1 MNTMTTKQQIDC
13 KTIVDFIYNSPDL
26 PLDLRDKLAEWLLAH
41 EHDEN
46 LGQAMSQLWDE
57 HLQGEHGDFDA
68 QGLQQLLGQVEMSP
82 RRFPWGKIWRY
93 AAAAVVAVSALAGM
107 YKLGN
112 DNATQQTVLLA
123 AAGSKGE
130 YLLPDST
137 RVWLNGGTRLSYDS
151 HDFTGHSR
159 RVEIDGEAYFEVTKD
174 ANRPFTVKMTDMEVE
189 VLGTCFDVRNYA
201 FSRTE
206 EVVLKEGRVRVSTPL
221 LSKPYTMMPDQR
233 IVIDRSTGNI
243 SVSAESAENYCSW
256 FRHKVRFEGVPLGDI
271 LKQVCR
277 RYSLDLEVK
286 PTVDEE
292 LLLSLTI
299 CNDDAD
305 DVMRAISYLAQVRYT
320 ISDNTLT
327 VYK

>member
-1 MNTMTTKQQIDC
+1 
-13 KTIVDFIYNSPDL
+13 
-26 PLDLRDKLAEWLLAH
+26 
-41 EHDEN
+41 
-46 LGQAMSQLWDE
+46 
-57 HLQGEHGDFDA
+57 
-68 QGLQQLLGQVEMSP
+68 
-82 RRFPWGKIWRY
+82 
-93 AAAAVVAVSALAGM
+93 
-107 YKLGN
+107 
-112 DNATQQTVLLA
+112 
-123 AAGSKGE
+123 
-130 YLLPDST
+130 
-137 RVWLNGGTRLSYDS
+137 
-151 HDFTGHSR
+151 
-159 RVEIDGEAYFEVTKD
+159 
-174 ANRPFTVKMTDMEVE
+174 
-189 VLGTCFDVRNYA
+189 
-201 FSRTE
+201 
-206 EVVLKEGRVRVSTPL
+206 
-221 LSKPYTMMPDQR
+221 MPDQR

-256 FRHKVRFEGVPLGDI
+256 FQHKVRFEGVPLGDI